1 MNIRTLKRKQTQS
14 QQDSSPNLKSSYA
27 RAAAA
32 SNRAHPIL
40 HLQRTMGNQAV
51 LWLLQTQQDGLAVG
65 SAHAPITTQ
74 PRLAVNTPGDSC
86 EQEADRV
93 SEQVMRMPEPQ
104 LLPACSCGGGCPR
117 CQVKPSKG
125 GAMYGSEQTAPPPLV
140 HEVLASS
147 GHPLDASARAFFEPR
162 FGHDFSNVRVHVD
175 SVAEQS
181 THGLH
186 AKAYTTGHNIV
197 FGAGQFAP
205 ETQEGRRLIAHEL
218 THVVQQSR
226 LHNSAQG
233 IQRWPWPI
241 GGGGEKENDCSGYE
255 KDPESL
261 SVETAKHFLDEVEP
275 GGSRLVQTTDC
286 KANVYNPD
294 RIECEVTFEGGQVI
308 QVSIESKLHNVEGQR
323 PTANGRQWC
332 VYHFTCDSNGVLQW
346 HKLGCSGEA
355 RPNPSP
361 PSGPDLVG

>member
-1 MNIRTLKRKQTQS
+1 MNIRTLKQKQP
-14 QQDSSPNLKSSYA
+14 QQNSSANLKSSFTLA
-27 RAAAA
+27 PAA
-32 SNRAHPIL
+32 SNRAHPVL

-65 SAHAPITTQ
+65 SAHAPITIQ
-74 PRLAVNTPGDSC
+74 PRLAVNTPGDSF

-93 SEQVMRMPEPQ
+93 SEQVIRMPEPQ

-117 CQVKPSKG
+117 CQGNPSKR
-125 GAMYGSEQTAPPPLV
+125 GAMYGSEQTAAPPLV

-162 FGHDFSNVRVHVD
+162 FGQDFSNVRVHVD

-181 THGLH
+181 THALH

-197 FGAGQFAP
+197 FAAGQFAP

-218 THVVQQSR
+218 THVVQQLR
-226 LHNSAQG
+226 LPSAAQG
-233 IQRWPWPI
+233 IQRWPI

-255 KDPESL
+255 KDPQSL

-286 KANVYNPD
+286 KANMYNPD

-308 QVSIESKLHNVEGQR
+308 RVSIESKLHNVEGQR

-332 VYHFTCDSNGVLQW
+332 VYHFSCDSNGVLQW